1 MHKWVRMLWGGDLL
15 CKYSKKRQRIKRL
28 TSSIKGQLMTL
39 TDISYLNE
47 WHSIK
52 FRGSIVCF
60 FQYSDIISIKE
71 ALWFLF
77 YTRYFFS
84 CIRIMYNRIQKNCHN
99 IMSWPF
105 YDHFCHFSSSYIK
118 NLHKTEVLMN
128 ILKCQVCLKS

>member
-47 WHSIK
+47 WHSIR
-52 FRGSIVCF
+52 FRGSIVF
-60 FQYSDIISIKE
+60 FQYCDIISIKE

-84 CIRIMYNRIQKNCHN
+84 CIRIMYTRIQKRLSQHYELA
-99 IMSWPF
+99 ILRPF
-105 YDHFCHFSSSYIK
+105 LAIFPPTT
-118 NLHKTEVLMN
+118 LKTFTKLRFWWTFWSAKWV
-128 ILKCQVCLKS
+128 